1 MRHSA
6 HIVRQTD
13 FDVIVY
19 GLADAV
25 GLIMINDAGHGERR
39 GIEGRREG
47 GRRAKRKMS
56 GRKEIYHDC
65 RSCACTRGNH

>member
-1 MRHSA
+1 MRRGA

-19 GLADAV
+19 GLADA

-39 GIEGRREG
+39 EIAGMREG

-65 RSCACTRGNH
+65 RSCACARGNH